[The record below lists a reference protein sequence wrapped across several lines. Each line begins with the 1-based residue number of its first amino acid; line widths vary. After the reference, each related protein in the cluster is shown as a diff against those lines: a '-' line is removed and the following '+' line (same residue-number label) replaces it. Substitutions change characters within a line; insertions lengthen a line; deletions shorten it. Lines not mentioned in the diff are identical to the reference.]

1 MFINNRC
8 DHTSKTASIQ
18 DSTQEKAMTRGRGGN
33 NGGPWGRGPSNP
45 PPPQNNNDIDELI
58 RRSQNKLRGIMPSD
72 GGNGRMIGLFVVI
85 GFLLWLA
92 SGIFVVQPAE
102 EGVVM
107 RFGKFSHTVGPG
119 LHYNWPAPIGKVF
132 QPEVTRVHSI
142 EIGQRSFDS
151 RVQGMPDEAR
161 MLTGDNNVVM
171 VAFSVQWTIKDAKNF
186 LFNVR
191 NPSETVKDAAESVMR
206 DVIGNNTLN
215 AAIADDKTSIINA
228 NERHLQSL
236 LDSYGTG
243 IKIERVQMKAVTA
256 PEEVK
261 DAFDDV
267 QAAGQDQETTIN
279 RAFAYSNEILPKA
292 RGEAEKLIQDA
303 EAYRAEVVNKAE
315 GDAARFVSVYNE
327 YKNAQ
332 DITKKRLYLETME
345 DIMRGMDKVIL
356 DDKAGS
362 GVVPY
367 MALPEISKKT
377 TSQEKR

>member
-1 MFINNRC
+1 
-8 DHTSKTASIQ
+8 
-18 DSTQEKAMTRGRGGN
+18 MTRGRGGN
-33 NGGPWGRGPSNP
+33 NGGPWGRGPNTP
-45 PPPQNNNDIDELI
+45 PPPQNSNDIDEFI
-58 RRSQNKLRGIMPSD
+58 RRSQNKLRGMMPRD
-72 GGNGRMIGLFVVI
+72 GGGNNNRMIGLFALVGV
-85 GFLLWLA
+85 LLWLG
-92 SGIFVVQPAE
+92 SGVFVVQPAE

-107 RFGKFSHTVGPG
+107 RFGKFVHTVGPG

-132 QPEVTRVHSI
+132 KPEVTRVHSI
-142 EIGQRSFDS
+142 EIGQRSFDARTQS
-151 RVQGMPDEAR
+151 MPEEAR

-171 VAFSVQWTIKDAKNF
+171 VAFSVQWTIKNAKDF

-191 NPSETVKDAAESVMR
+191 NSSETVKDAAESVMR

-215 AAIADDKTSIINA
+215 AAIADDKTSIIAA
-228 NERHLQSL
+228 NERQLQSL
-236 LDSYGTG
+236 LDEYGTG
-243 IKIERVQMKAVTA
+243 IKIERIQMKAVTA

-315 GDAARFVSVYNE
+315 GDAARFISVYNE

-345 DIMRGMDKVIL
+345 DIMQGMDKVII

-367 MALPEISKKT
+367 MALPEIRKQ
-377 TSQEKR
+377 SQAKEK

>member
-1 MFINNRC
+1 
-8 DHTSKTASIQ
+8 
-18 DSTQEKAMTRGRGGN
+18 MTRGRGN

-45 PPPQNNNDIDELI
+45 PPPPPGNNNNNDIDEFI
-58 RRSQNKLRGIMPSD
+58 RRQQQKLRGMVP
-72 GGNGRMIGLFVVI
+72 GGQDKGNAKLLGLGIVVI
-85 GFLLWLA
+85 AIIWMLSGFYM
-92 SGIFVVQPAE
+92 VQPAE

-107 RFGKFSHTVGPG
+107 RFGKVVGTTGPG
-119 LHYNWPAPIGKVF
+119 LHYNWPRPIGHVYK
-132 QPEVTRVHSI
+132 PEVTRVHSI

-151 RVQGMPDEAR
+151 RAQGMPDEAR

-171 VAFSVQWTIKDAKNF
+171 VAFSVQWTIKDAKNY

-191 NPSETVKDAAESVMR
+191 NPNDTVKDAAESVMR
-206 DVIGNNTLN
+206 NVIGNNTLN
-215 AAIADDKTSIINA
+215 AAIADDKTGIINA
-228 NERHLQSL
+228 TENNLQAL
-236 LDSYGTG
+236 LDEYGTG
-243 IKIERVQMKAVTA
+243 IKIERIQMKAVTA

-279 RAFAYSNEILPKA
+279 RAMAYSNEILPKA

-315 GDAARFVSVYNE
+315 GDAARFISVYNE
-327 YKNAQ
+327 YRNAQ

-345 DIMRGMDKVIL
+345 TIMKDMDKVIL

-367 MALPEISKKT
+367 MALPEIRKQSTKE
-377 TSQEKR
+377 Q

>member
-1 MFINNRC
+1 
-8 DHTSKTASIQ
+8 
-18 DSTQEKAMTRGRGGN
+18 MTRGRGGN
-33 NGGPWGRGPSNP
+33 NGGPWGRGPGTP
-45 PPPQNNNDIDELI
+45 PPPQGGNDIDELI
-58 RRSQNKLRGIMPSD
+58 RRSQDKLRGMMPR
-72 GGNGRMIGLFVVI
+72 NGDNNNRMIGLFALAGV
-85 GFLLWLA
+85 LLWLG
-92 SGIFVVQPAE
+92 SGVFVVQPAE

-107 RFGKFSHTVGPG
+107 RFGKFAHTVGPG

-132 QPEVTRVHSI
+132 KPEVTRVHSI
-142 EIGQRSFDS
+142 EIGQRSFDNS
-151 RVQGMPDEAR
+151 TQTLPDEAR

-171 VAFSVQWTIKDAKNF
+171 VAFSVQWTIKNAKDF

-191 NPSETVKDAAESVMR
+191 NPDETVKDAAESVMR

-215 AAIADDKTSIINA
+215 AAIADDKITIIAA

-236 LDSYGTG
+236 LDEYGSG
-243 IKIERVQMKAVTA
+243 IKIERIQMKAVTA

-303 EAYRAEVVNKAE
+303 EAYRAQIVNKAQ
-315 GDAARFVSVYNE
+315 GDAARFVSIYNE
-327 YKNAQ
+327 YKGAQ
-332 DITKKRLYLETME
+332 DITRKRLYLETME
-345 DIMRGMDKVIL
+345 DIMRGMDKVIM
-356 DDKAGS
+356 DDKASS

-367 MALPEISKKT
+367 MALPEIRKQ
-377 TSQEKR
+377 SQAKEQ